1 MIKSLSGSSL
11 TMKETKILSQS
22 ECLLISMLEFYSVPK
37 RINILVSVVKQK
49 ATISLRILD
58 WFPTNYAKYNKVFI
72 NDKNVYLK
80 YKDQL
85 KAYSKKNFD
94 PFCRRERIFLKFD
107 VDSLSKVEKVN
118 FEYFFLDKNEQN
130 HYENREDGIITTVA
144 QMNFFKW
151 CIENNIIE
159 YVFDNILDV
168 GRDMVENIRKRN
180 KYKDKTRSTNGGI
193 TKTTMKIV
201 VSF

>member
-1 MIKSLSGSSL
+1 MIKSLSDSSL

-37 RINILVSVVKQK
+37 RINTLVSVVKQK

-168 GRDMVENIRKRN
+168 GRDMVENISKRN

>member
-1 MIKSLSGSSL
+1 MIKSLSNSSL

-37 RINILVSVVKQK
+37 RINTLVSVVKQK

-151 CIENNIIE
+151 CIENNIFE

-168 GRDMVENIRKRN
+168 GRDMVENISKRN

>member
-1 MIKSLSGSSL
+1 MINSLSEFSIN
-11 TMKETKILSQS
+11 MKETKILSQS
-22 ECLLISMLEFYSVPK
+22 ECLLISILEFYSIPQ
-37 RINILVSVVKQK
+37 RINTLVSIVKQK
-49 ATISLRILD
+49 SIISLRILD

-72 NDKNVYLK
+72 NNKNVYLK

-107 VDSLSKVEKVN
+107 LDSISTVDKIN
-118 FEYFFLDKNEQN
+118 FEYIFLDKSEHQY
-130 HYENREDGIITTVA
+130 YENRQDGIVTTVA

-159 YVFDNILDV
+159 YVFNNILDI
-168 GRDMVENIRKRN
+168 GKDMVEKINKRN
-180 KYKDKTRSTNGGI
+180 KYQKLRSPIGGI

>member
-1 MIKSLSGSSL
+1 
-11 TMKETKILSQS
+11 
-22 ECLLISMLEFYSVPK
+22 MLEFYSVPK
-37 RINILVSVVKQK
+37 RINTLVSVVKQK

-85 KAYSKKNFD
+85 KSYSKKNFD

-168 GRDMVENIRKRN
+168 GRDMVENISKRN

>member
-1 MIKSLSGSSL
+1 MIKSLSNSSL

-37 RINILVSVVKQK
+37 RINTLVSVVKQK

-168 GRDMVENIRKRN
+168 GRDMVENISKRN